1 VTRLWPRSST
11 FLLSSLLL
19 ERAKRGIFV
28 CVCFIASTVPTAA
41 QSPTDSGAQVRAF
54 SGTIVLAR
62 TVEISP
68 RYNGLLSKIN
78 FVPGQFVEQGDLL
91 FEFRTA
97 EQELL
102 LDIDRS
108 KLKRSEAQLG
118 TAELTLKNKQDL
130 RAKKI
135 ISETEVLEAQASRDI
150 AAANVVEAGL
160 TVQLSESTLKNMKL
174 YAPISGI
181 ISRSFVDEGAFI
193 TKEARE
199 RSGMAQIT
207 QLNPIR
213 VVYQIPFDVYVQSV
227 ELLKTTEQ
235 ANQQRDVSLILPN
248 GGKFPHV
255 GRIVSGGYEFNRE
268 TQMIDVL
275 AEFPNPTYLLRP
287 GLNVTVQTKV
297 RPAN

>member
-1 VTRLWPRSST
+1 
-11 FLLSSLLL
+11 
-19 ERAKRGIFV
+19 
-28 CVCFIASTVPTAA
+28 
-41 QSPTDSGAQVRAF
+41 
-54 SGTIVLAR
+54 
-62 TVEISP
+62 
-68 RYNGLLSKIN
+68 
-78 FVPGQFVEQGDLL
+78 
-91 FEFRTA
+91 
-97 EQELL
+97 
-102 LDIDRS
+102 
-108 KLKRSEAQLG
+108 
-118 TAELTLKNKQDL
+118 LKNKQDL

-275 AEFPNPTYLLRP
+275 AELPNPTYLLRP

-297 RPAN
+297 RAAN

>member
-1 VTRLWPRSST
+1 MHRLEHFRAPSSQPVPPRH
-11 FLLSSLLL
+11 
-19 ERAKRGIFV
+19 
-28 CVCFIASTVPTAA
+28 
-41 QSPTDSGAQVRAF
+41 
-54 SGTIVLAR
+54 
-62 TVEISP
+62 
-68 RYNGLLSKIN
+68 NGLLSKIN

-150 AAANVVEAGL
+150 AAANVVEPGL

>member
-1 VTRLWPRSST
+1 T

-41 QSPTDSGAQVRAF
+41 QSPTDSGAQLRAF

-62 TVEISP
+62 IVEISP

-97 EQELL
+97 EQKLL

-108 KLKRSEAQLG
+108 KLQRSEAQLG

-174 YAPISGI
+174 YAPISGM

-207 QLNPIR
+207 QLNPMR
-213 VVYQIPFDVYVQSV
+213 VVYQIPFRRLCPERRTPENHRAGQSA
-227 ELLKTTEQ
+227 T
-235 ANQQRDVSLILPN
+235 
-248 GGKFPHV
+248 
-255 GRIVSGGYEFNRE
+255 
-268 TQMIDVL
+268 
-275 AEFPNPTYLLRP
+275 
-287 GLNVTVQTKV
+287 
-297 RPAN
+297 